1 MENHALKYYL
11 LIPLAIICLYSCAK
25 KTTGSSNATRNATYR
40 EKVVSTATMNSDII
54 NGVNAYRKSKGLA
67 PMRLLSLAASEAS
80 AHSRDMAN
88 KRIPFGHAGFN
99 QRAIAI
105 ANELHGTSSTG
116 ENIAF
121 GKMTWKQVIEA
132 WLKSPNHKANIEGP
146 FNYTGVGVAKD
157 SRGVVYYTQI
167 FVKK

>member
-1 MENHALKYYL
+1 MLKYHL
-11 LIPLAIICLYSCAK
+11 LLSLVIICLVSCAK
-25 KTTGSSNATRNATYR
+25 KATSPSNSSSSSRDATYR
-40 EKVVSTATMNSDII
+40 ETSISTATLNSDII
-54 NGVNAYRKSKGLA
+54 NGVNAYRKSKGLQ
-67 PMRLLSLAASEAS
+67 PMHLMALAASEA
-80 AHSRDMAN
+80 AGHSRNMAS
-88 KRIPFGHAGFN
+88 KKVPFGHAGFN

-121 GKMTWKQVIEA
+121 GKMTWKQVIDA
-132 WLKSPNHKANIEGP
+132 WLKSPEHKANIEGA